1 LKSNIAYVL
10 HAADSMATHIE
21 YDEWKRSQTEEKEAT
36 QERVSSLKKA
46 LTVDDSEKKPQQQD
60 QLSKKSQDL
69 FDELFGD
76 KK

>member
-1 LKSNIAYVL
+1 MSKLELQKVFDNTPVKSYKEKVENFF
-10 HAADSMATHIE
+10 ATI
-21 YDEWKRSQTEEKEAT
+21 DVEWL
-36 QERVSSLKKA
+36 SSLKKA
-46 LTVDDSEKKPQQQD
+46 LTVDDSEKKPQQSE